1 MQGFAFAEY
10 LIVFFFP
17 INFDKSL
24 TTLEN
29 HFTQTAQSLHGGC
42 SQQVHN
48 FLLFFVIHFF
58 PKILLH
64 FPWKI
69 CMFFVFVFRYAL
81 LVGHPPF
88 ETATLKE
95 TYIRI
100 TDNRYTIPDWVST
113 QAKNLITK
121 CLNHEPERRPSLDD
135 VLADEFFSCGYF
147 PNRLSGS
154 CCTSIPRFPS
164 QSHNRINR
172 FVHLYFHSYSQ
183 GCGNSMC
190 GSRGSPDPP

>member
-1 MQGFAFAEY
+1 MDECTISYF
-10 LIVFFFP
+10 
-17 INFDKSL
+17 SL
-24 TTLEN
+24 SYIFSQDTSTFSLED
-29 HFTQTAQSLHGGC
+29 LY
-42 SQQVHN
+42 
-48 FLLFFVIHFF
+48 
-58 PKILLH
+58 
-64 FPWKI
+64 
-69 CMFFVFVFRYAL
+69 FFVFVFRYAL

-172 FVHLYFHSYSQ
+172 FVRLYFHSYSQ
-183 GCGNSMC
+183 WCGNSMC
-190 GSRGSPDPP
+190 RSRGGPDPPGNTWVKVFRITPEFRILRLTFHRKSASKC

>member
-1 MQGFAFAEY
+1 M
-10 LIVFFFP
+10 
-17 INFDKSL
+17 
-24 TTLEN
+24 
-29 HFTQTAQSLHGGC
+29 
-42 SQQVHN
+42 
-48 FLLFFVIHFF
+48 
-58 PKILLH
+58 
-64 FPWKI
+64 
-69 CMFFVFVFRYAL
+69 
-81 LVGHPPF
+81 GHPPF

-172 FVHLYFHSYSQ
+172 FVPLYFHSYSQ

-190 GSRGSPDPP
+190 GSRGGPDPTGNITKLYVSLTHISLASFLWDIDKQCRPRSDATQTVYSCTAKLLWIFSKTV